1 MTSSPPHDGP
11 ELIKAVP
18 ARHPGRWVATAVVA
32 VLLAMFVHMLVTNDA
47 FQWGFMFDNAFRPAV
62 LKGVRVTLLMTVS
75 SMFFGVLIGIL
86 VAVMVL
92 SDNPLLKAV
101 GWGYTWIFRAIPR
114 MVLLFTVGNLGVL
127 YRTID
132 VGGVPFDWLLSDLTG
147 IPLDG
152 HLFGLDANT
161 LFVGIPAGIIGLSL
175 SEGAYMAEIVRAGIS
190 SVERGQTEAA
200 AALGM
205 TQVLAMRRI
214 VLPQALRIIVPP
226 TGNEAIAMLKDTSL
240 VFVLPVTTE
249 LFFQLSAIGSRTFQ
263 PVPMYVAACLW
274 YLAMSS
280 VLMIGQ
286 YFLERRFGR
295 GFERTG
301 ERRRP
306 RIMGGMG
313 GA

>member
-1 MTSSPPHDGP
+1 
-11 ELIKAVP
+11 
-18 ARHPGRWVATAVVA
+18 
-32 VLLAMFVHMLVTNDA
+32 
-47 FQWGFMFDNAFRPAV
+47 
-62 LKGVRVTLLMTVS
+62 
-75 SMFFGVLIGIL
+75 
-86 VAVMVL
+86 
-92 SDNPLLKAV
+92 
-101 GWGYTWIFRAIPR
+101 
-114 MVLLFTVGNLGVL
+114 MVLLFTIGNLGVL

-132 VGGVPFDWLLSDLTG
+132 VGGVPFDWFLSDLTG
-147 IPLDG
+147 IALDG

-161 LFVGIPAGIIGLSL
+161 IFAGTAAGIIGLSL
-175 SEGAYMAEIVRAGIS
+175 SEGAYMAEIVRAGLS
-190 SVERGQTEAA
+190 SVDRGQEEAA

-205 TQVLAMRRI
+205 TRGLALRRI
-214 VLPQALRIIVPP
+214 VLPQALRVIVPP

-240 VFVLPVTTE
+240 VFVIPVSTE
-249 LFFQLSAIGSRTFQ
+249 LFFQLNAVGTRTFQ

-280 VLMIGQ
+280 VLMVGQ

-301 ERRRP
+301 QRARP